1 MFRKDFEVITI
12 RENELYNIMVY
23 DNGDEFI
30 HYDVDEIEMLS
41 LTENYKANGFLNKV
55 EEANHESL

>member
-41 LTENYKANGFLNKV
+41 LTENYKVNGFLNKV
-55 EEANHESL
+55 EEANHE

>member
-1 MFRKDFEVITI
+1 
-12 RENELYNIMVY
+12 MVY

-55 EEANHESL
+55 EEANHE

>member
-41 LTENYKANGFLNKV
+41 LTENYKTNGFLNKG
-55 EEANHESL
+55 EKNECI